1 MSPQRAESAAAALDA
16 LQAGDFDVLFTD
28 VVMPDMSGTELAR
41 HAIGIRPGL
50 RVIFASGNAIRVHE
64 RFQCEWTTLRKPY
77 ALDQLRATLLSA
89 DNGETE
95 RQAGDVQ

>member
-1 MSPQRAESAAAALDA
+1 VLKAD
-16 LQAGDFDVLFTD
+16 DFDVLFTD
-28 VVMPDMSGTELAR
+28 GVMPDMSCTELAR

-50 RVIFASGNAIRVHE
+50 RVIFASGNAIRDHE
-64 RFQCEWTTLRKPY
+64 TFPFEWTTLRKPDTI
-77 ALDQLRATLLSA
+77 DQTRAALLSA